1 MRLLHIALALAA
13 VPFAALGQQQPA
25 SDSVSVS
32 ASSAML
38 HPATTTFCTMPAQVQ
53 QSPAPTS
60 TAPVAPAQPANSSG
74 SSLAT
79 IAVMDFGGRNVASAE
94 ASTLAD
100 RFRNELTN
108 TNKFSVMER
117 EQMYM
122 ILKEQAFQQ
131 TGCVD
136 QSCAVEA
143 GQLIAVRKIIT
154 GTVAKVGG
162 IYTVNV
168 KQMDV
173 ATGKVDQNIS
183 EDCDCPI
190 EKVLLETLH
199 RIAWRIAG
207 LKVEES
213 KTSVEVQRGDA
224 SLFVKTEPPDA
235 SVYIDGRL
243 MDGRT
248 PVTLENLTPGRHKV
262 MVKKT
267 DMQADQDIELIS
279 NQVVRVSMTLEK
291 LKTVLKV
298 ATNPSEAETFLD
310 RKRAVNAGPGQLSP
324 AIFYDIK
331 PGTHR
336 VSLFKVGFADTSLS
350 LDIGEYENKYF
361 SIDLRQIT
369 DDKQI
374 MQQKKFVFHRKG
386 HSAARVLLVSGAVT
400 ACAGGGLLY
409 LAQKDYQTAMDAK
422 NTLDASSINSG
433 PDYNNLVTKNKN
445 AHDAGNLKSYS
456 SYALFGAT
464 ALLLGIGLVLYF

>member
-1 MRLLHIALALAA
+1 MKFLGMAF
-13 VPFAALGQQQPA
+13 VFAALAFAALAQQQP
-25 SDSVSVS
+25 VSVS
-32 ASSAML
+32 ASDSTQVL
-38 HPATTTFCTMPAQVQ
+38 KPGTTTFTTVPAQAQ
-53 QSPAPTS
+53 QSPVSASTAAAPTQQENK
-60 TAPVAPAQPANSSG
+60 TSS
-74 SSLAT
+74 SPPT
-79 IAVMDFGGRNVASAE
+79 IAVMDFAGRNVAAAE
-94 ASTLAD
+94 ASALAD

-108 TNKFSVMER
+108 TKMFSVMER
-117 EQMYM
+117 EQMNL

-143 GQLIAVRKIIT
+143 GQLIAVKKIIT

-207 LKVEES
+207 LKVEERKS
-213 KTSVEVQRGDA
+213 GVEVQRGDA
-224 SLFVKTEPPDA
+224 SLFVKSDPQDA
-235 SVYIDGRL
+235 SVYIDGKL
-243 MDGRT
+243 MDGRS
-248 PVTLENLTPGRHKV
+248 PITLENLTPGKHEV

-267 DMQADQDIELIS
+267 DMQAKQDVELIS
-279 NQVVRVSMTLEK
+279 NQVVRISLVLQK
-291 LKTVLKV
+291 LKTVLRV
-298 ATNPSEAETFLD
+298 ASNPLEAETYLD
-310 RKRAVNAGPGQLSP
+310 RNRAINANPGQLSP

-331 PGTHR
+331 PGAHR
-336 VSLFKVGFADTSLS
+336 LSLFKVGYADTTLN
-350 LDIGEYENKYF
+350 LNINEYENKDF

-374 MQQKKFVFHRKG
+374 MQQKKFVFHRKR
-386 HSAARVLLVSGAVT
+386 HSVGRVMLLSCVVT
-400 ACAGGGLLY
+400 GVAGGGLLY
-409 LAQKDYQTAMDAK
+409 LAQKDFKVATDAK
-422 NTLDASSINSG
+422 NTLDASTIHSDPS
-433 PDYNNLVTKNKN
+433 YQSLVTKNKN
-445 AHDAGNLKSYS
+445 AYDAGNLKSYS
-456 SYALFGAT
+456 SYGLFGAT